1 MKRPEPLDEGGLQ
14 ALLGYRLA
22 RAGVVTR
29 QAFDAEVRTPLG
41 LRPVAFSLLAL
52 IAANPG
58 ASARQ
63 LGTAL
68 ALSPPSI
75 TQWLDQLE
83 ARALVRRERSAT
95 DGRAQAVHAT
105 REGGALVRR
114 AMARLRAAE
123 ARALPMLSDAERAIL
138 LELLARVAGTPPAA
152 RLAAAGAD
160 SPACDSAAPAPP
172 ATIRR

>member
-1 MKRPEPLDEGGLQ
+1 VKRAAPLDEGGLQ

-22 RAGVVTR
+22 RASGVTR
-29 QAFDAEVRTPLG
+29 RVFDAEVREPLG

-52 IAANPG
+52 VVANPG

-68 ALSPPSI
+68 ELSPPSI

-83 ARALVRRERSAT
+83 ARALVRRERSTT

-105 REGGALVRR
+105 RTGTAMVRNAL
-114 AMARLRAAE
+114 MRLRTAE
-123 ARALPMLSDAERAIL
+123 ARALEMLSAAERAML
-138 LELLARVAGTPPAA
+138 RELLGKVATTGI
-152 RLAAAGAD
+152 L
-160 SPACDSAAPAPP
+160 
-172 ATIRR
+172 

>member
-1 MKRPEPLDEGGLQ
+1 MKRVEALDEGGLQ
-14 ALLGYRLA
+14 GLLGYRLA
-22 RAGVVTR
+22 RATAVAR
-29 QAFDAEVRTPLG
+29 RAFDDEVRGPLG

-52 IAANPG
+52 VAANPG

-63 LGTAL
+63 LGAAL

-105 REGGALVRR
+105 REGGALVRK
-114 AMARLRAAE
+114 ALARIRAAE
-123 ARALPMLSDAERAIL
+123 LQALDMLSDAERAML
-138 LELLARVAGTPPAA
+138 LELLARVGRAPRGESRAA
-152 RLAAAGAD
+152 RAAQA
-160 SPACDSAAPAPP
+160 
-172 ATIRR
+172 